1 VPEVRLHTTGT
12 EVGDHRYRDGVV
24 DARGIALA
32 LPEAVEQDHHGFPS
46 FRVRGRIFATLP
58 DDDTLRVLLDPD
70 AVEEAVAATPDQCSV
85 LRWGAKVSGVA
96 VHLPAADP
104 DVVADLLADAWR
116 RRAPATLRRA
126 FDAGQR

>member
-1 VPEVRLHTTGT
+1 MITVAEARRL
-12 EVGDHRYRDGVV
+12 
-24 DARGIALA
+24 ALA

-58 DDDTLRVLLDPD
+58 DDATLRVMLDPD
-70 AVEEAVAATPDQCSV
+70 AVEEAVAAAPEQCSV

-104 DVVADLLADAWR
+104 DTVADLLADAWR
-116 RRAPATLRRA
+116 RRAPVRLRQA
-126 FDAGQR
+126 FDAGQSA